1 MLLMLQKQK
10 KLLMELK
17 LMEEQSELTLQ
28 LKNKKITSL
37 ASYFLF

>member
-28 LKNKKITSL
+28 LKNKKITS
-37 ASYFLF
+37 FG

>member
-37 ASYFLF
+37 AGYFLF